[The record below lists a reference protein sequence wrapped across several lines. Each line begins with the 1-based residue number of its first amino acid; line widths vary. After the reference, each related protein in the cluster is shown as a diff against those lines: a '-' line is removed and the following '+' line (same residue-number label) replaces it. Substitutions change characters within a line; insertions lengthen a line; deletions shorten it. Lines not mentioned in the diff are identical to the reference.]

1 MLSFNLTSIVNLV
14 GFFLFIVFL
23 YKLMYKPF
31 FEITDKRKQE
41 IEKNLNE
48 AERLRISAQ
57 EDKSELEK
65 KLKEI
70 KLEREEI
77 ILKANEQAKSIL
89 NKAKENAEKEKERL
103 ILKAESDAQD
113 IKNKAVQDIQQK
125 VVGISVAIASMILK
139 EKIDTTVNEEIVKR
153 AIRQFDSK
161 GDSLW
166 NLHTL

>member
-161 GDSLW
+161 GDSL
-166 NLHTL
+166 